1 MPDRRR
7 RVHTRAYG
15 VGLLAALL
23 VAGLFSATSSAAARQ
38 PATADSDGRLGAT
51 TPRAHASDDCD
62 PAEALAARAIKGVD
76 GVVRGPEPSA
86 ATIEAYERDFARRA
100 AALDAARTGSG
111 DKGDAGDAPRRITV
125 NVYAHVIKPSA
136 GSKTVS
142 RAKVRRQIKIVN
154 RAFAGKQWGPARTT
168 RIRFKLKSTGYTV
181 NRAWYYA
188 GLGSKESR
196 QMRKALHRGKKR
208 TLNLYIGAPTVQ
220 GDLQV
225 LGYATFPQR
234 PASKLA
240 TDGVVIHRG
249 TLPGGGFRR
258 YNKGDTAVHEI
269 GHWLGLYHTFQGG
282 CGKKGDR
289 VADTPRERI
298 PSFECPRGRDTCPSP
313 GEDPIHNF
321 MDYSYD
327 RCMHHFTAGQTE
339 RMRKLW
345 RVYRR

>member
-1 MPDRRR
+1 MPDAGRRG
-7 RVHTRAYG
+7 HARAYG
-15 VGLLAALL
+15 VGLLGALM
-23 VAGLFSATSSAAARQ
+23 VAGLFSATSSAAAR
-38 PATADSDGRLGAT
+38 PTDAAGAQART
-51 TPRAHASDDCD
+51 SAVVSEESHTHDECD
-62 PAEALAARAIKGVD
+62 PAESLAARSIDGLG

-86 ATIEAYERDFARRA
+86 ATIEAYERDFARRV
-100 AALDAARTGSG
+100 AALGAARLESG
-111 DKGDAGDAPRRITV
+111 DGGNPPHRITV
-125 NVYAHVIKPSA
+125 NVFAHVLKPSA
-136 GSKTVS
+136 GAKTVS

-154 RAFAGKQWGPARTT
+154 KAFAGKQWGPARSA
-168 RIRFKLKSTGYTV
+168 RIRFRVKAIDYTV
-181 NRAWYYA
+181 NRAWYTA
-188 GLGSKESR
+188 GLGSTESR
-196 QMRKALHRGKKR
+196 AMRKALHRGKKR
-208 TLNLYIGAPTVQ
+208 ALNLYIGAPTER

-234 PASKLA
+234 PKSKLE

-249 TLPGGGFRR
+249 TMPGGRFRG

-269 GHWLGLYHTFQGG
+269 GHWLGLYHTFQGA
-282 CGKKGDR
+282 CGKRNDR

-327 RCMHHFTAGQTE
+327 RCMHHFTPGQIE